1 MVLQRG
7 GDDDRVG
14 GGAQRAGEHVDR
26 LRGVLAEH
34 HDIALGVG
42 TDELADAGARLFVGL
57 GAQPGL
63 VAGPAVHARVVGEET
78 LDGVGHEAERRR
90 ARGIVEVHV
99 RREAAEHG
107 HELVDTDDGA
117 PQVEVGKIL
126 EVQHGVLLRQKL
138 TVEECADRALATR

>member
-1 MVLQRG
+1 MLQGR

-42 TDELADAGARLFVGL
+42 TDELADAGARLFVRL
-57 GAQPGL
+57 GAHPGL

-78 LDGVGHEAERRR
+78 LDGFGDEPERRC
-90 ARGIVEVHV
+90 ARGVVEVHV

-117 PQVEVGKIL
+117 SQIEVGEVL
-126 EVQHGVLLRQKL
+126 EVQHGVLLRRKF